1 MRSVREATYE
11 VMREL
16 GMTTIFGNPGSTELP
31 FLRNLPVDFKYVL
44 ALHERSAAGMGVGY
58 AMARGKAAFVN
69 LHSVASVG
77 NGLAAIVDA
86 HYCHAPLVVTAGQ
99 QDRRQ
104 IQSEPFLASR
114 SRRCSEALRQMGVGT
129 GTRGGRSRCDCARIL
144 SRDAAAD
151 GASIHFHSH
160 G

>member
-86 HYCHAPLVVTAGQ
+86 HYCHAPL
-99 QDRRQ
+99 
-104 IQSEPFLASR
+104 
-114 SRRCSEALRQMGVGT
+114 RRCSEALRQMGVGT